1 MRDSGL
7 CCEGPKVR
15 AASFARSWGWEGKL
29 LLLTLAGAQ
38 DPVSLAA
45 LSRLRAPVHRVL
57 LGDSPSLAA
66 RQYECSLS
74 LVICI
79 VQKMPFVAN
88 VHLSHFLGC
97 FSDTDAGIRSFAFV
111 GVFTSACLLGV

>member
-29 LLLTLAGAQ
+29 LLLTLASAQ

-45 LSRLRAPVHRVL
+45 LSWLRAPVHRVL
-57 LGDSPSLAA
+57 LGDSFLLLWRLGSMSAAYLWLYALYRKYHLWQMCISRTFWGVSLM
-66 RQYECSLS
+66 QM
-74 LVICI
+74 LV
-79 VQKMPFVAN
+79 FVAL
-88 VHLSHFLGC
+88 HL
-97 FSDTDAGIRSFAFV
+97 
-111 GVFTSACLLGV
+111 

>member
-38 DPVSLAA
+38 DPTFLAA
-45 LSRLRAPVHRVL
+45 PSSPRAPVHRGL
-57 LGDSPSLAA
+57 LGDSSSLTV
-66 RQYECSLS
+66 RQCECSSS
-74 LVICI
+74 LVTCI
-79 VQKMPFVAN
+79 VQKMPFMAN
-88 VHLSHFLGC
+88 VHLSHVLGC
-97 FSDTDAGIRSFAFV
+97 FSGTDAGIRSFAFV
-111 GVFTSACLLGV
+111 GVFTSAYLLGV